1 MEGGWTNKTLSHTH
15 CLSNLRTDHGTGRYG
30 LAKDS
35 DYASCAEMR
44 KIRKTGFYMNFI
56 DKIHNSFTSHDTPIT
71 QDTSSRLTLSLNKN
85 TPSPDAITPRMPFI
99 TTRPNHHLKDI
110 VGCARFAVP
119 IYSFGASP
127 WIRPL
132 KEEGVSVLCP
142 CSQPVGYFSW
152 RRAGFGL
159 PNPPKPPDALAIG
172 SDWAKGNAGPA
183 SHAPVAVFG
192 EVRASSVGRETSR
205 EGGL

>member
-1 MEGGWTNKTLSHTH
+1 MHCADLCENPVIRFFPITFTQFIHKCQKSKSSSSTVNARINMNIAHWHTRHTH
-15 CLSNLRTDHGTGRYG
+15 HTRH
-30 LAKDS
+30 
-35 DYASCAEMR
+35 
-44 KIRKTGFYMNFI
+44 
-56 DKIHNSFTSHDTPIT
+56 
-71 QDTSSRLTLSLNKN
+71 TSSRLTLSHSTRTSLHAC
-85 TPSPDAITPRMPFI
+85 PMPFI
-99 TTRPNHHLKDI
+99 TTRPNHHVKDI
-110 VGCARFAVP
+110 VGCARLPFPFTAF
-119 IYSFGASP
+119 IGASP

-132 KEEGVSVLCP
+132 KEEGASVLCP

>member
-1 MEGGWTNKTLSHTH
+1 MWRVDERL
-15 CLSNLRTDHGTGRYG
+15 CLTVELADHGTGRYG

-35 DYASCAEMR
+35 DCYALCR
-44 KIRKTGFYMNFI
+44 KIRYAINRFFY
-56 DKIHNSFTSHDTPIT
+56 HNSKFNSHRTTHVTPIT
-71 QDTSSRLTLSLNKN
+71 ARKDTSSRLTLSLNKN
-85 TPSPDAITPRMPFI
+85 ITPVHACPMPFI
-99 TTRPNHHLKDI
+99 TTRPNHHVKDI
-110 VGCARFAVP
+110 VGCARLPFPFTALERRL
-119 IYSFGASP
+119 ALDSP
-127 WIRPL
+127 TERR
-132 KEEGVSVLCP
+132 GVSVLCP

-172 SDWAKGNAGPA
+172 SDWDKGNAGPA